1 MSTLNIHFLLD
12 ETGSMESVKQATI
25 DGFNEYVRT
34 LWERK
39 EQEILFSFAT
49 FDSDNHR
56 VRCVSAKLDD
66 VPQLTAETYHPGA
79 MTNLYDA
86 VARTIRAADG
96 ESNVLVV
103 IMTDGQ
109 ENSSKEFS
117 QKQIN
122 DMITERRAKGWEFAF
137 LGANQDAWATGQLLG
152 VAKGSAINYA
162 ATPGGTM
169 SAMRVASTRTLA
181 YAADPSALRSS
192 FFAGKEHVDED
203 ADDAS
208 SSANDNTTADNG

>member
-12 ETGSMESVKQATI
+12 ETGSMETVKQATI

-39 EQEILFSFAT
+39 EQDILFSFAT
-49 FDSDNHR
+49 FDSER
-56 VRCVSAKLDD
+56 FTRRCESVKLDD
-66 VPQLTAETYHPGA
+66 VPELTAESYNPGS

-96 ESNVLVV
+96 QSNVLVV

-117 QKQIN
+117 QRMIN
-122 DMITERRAKGWEFAF
+122 DMITERRSSKGWEFAF
-137 LGANQDAWATGQLLG
+137 LGANQDAWATGRTLG
-152 VAKGSAINYA
+152 ISQGSSIGYAGTPKG
-162 ATPGGTM
+162 TV
-169 SAMRVASTRTLA
+169 SAMRMASEATLSYAVAPETHR
-181 YAADPSALRSS
+181 AA
-192 FFAGKEHVDED
+192 FFAGKRHVDDD
-203 ADDAS
+203 ADDS
-208 SSANDNTTADNG
+208 GNTTADKTTGNG